1 MTQLRMQE
9 GAARVLI
16 RSGSVRGVT
25 IFPVADP
32 RGNRWAISFK
42 VGVEE
47 FTVSSARQDV
57 RMWAR
62 IEAAAKWL
70 RDLGISDASLKLV

>member
-1 MTQLRMQE
+1 MTDLRMQE
-9 GAARVLI
+9 SAARVLI

-25 IFPVADP
+25 IFPVAYQQG
-32 RGNRWAISFK
+32 RRWAISFK

-47 FTVSSARQDV
+47 FTVSSARKDV
-57 RMWAR
+57 RLWAR

-70 RDLGISDASLKLV
+70 EDLGISDASLKLV

>member
-1 MTQLRMQE
+1 MTQVRMQE

-16 RSGSVRGVT
+16 RSGSVRNVT
-25 IFPVADP
+25 IFPIAYKDG
-32 RGNRWAISFK
+32 RRWAVSFK

-47 FTVSSARQDV
+47 FTVSSARKDV
-57 RMWAR
+57 RLWAR

-70 RDLGISDASLKLV
+70 EELGISEASLKLV